1 MSIPPKLQIAQPWSK
16 DSALKLLALKLG
28 CEIPSED
35 IGRSTSDILHNVITR
50 LNMSNYY
57 SKRVTI
63 FERPIRA
70 EIIFRKINRLPAH
83 MRTVSGRFQQKN
95 QKRHDQFTLYV
106 IINKGDAFGLNNILD
121 YRFDVQELHAE
132 EKHKV
137 SKDIHQMTMALNNLN
152 RFTKLIF
159 CGVYFLLCHCRGVI

>member
-1 MSIPPKLQIAQPWSK
+1 MSKTSSIDTTYRIL
-16 DSALKLLALKLG
+16 
-28 CEIPSED
+28 IPSED

-137 SKDIHQMTMALNNLN
+137 SKDIHQMIKNAY
-152 RFTKLIF
+152 
-159 CGVYFLLCHCRGVI
+159 GVTHCFPVIAAQ